1 MTQLNGHSPTIM
13 TIFTAECSPALYELP
28 DYLRDRHYK
37 IAVANTPAE
46 ARGLFQKERIDAI
59 IAAARTDDV
68 VEIFKRARGAVPPPL
83 LVLIDDAV
91 PPDQMADLVVS
102 PKALHLL
109 DYQLASFLRLRAE
122 NTHLRHELEN
132 QRWSASDIS
141 FLKSA
146 IVRNVSHELK
156 TPLLQVKAAVA
167 LLAEDNTDSGILV
180 NLAQSATAR
189 LEAAVKNV
197 SLLNELLNDTM
208 EIRPFGPVL
217 VSEITEYALRNL
229 RRSWERKD
237 HIARIQTHVPA
248 DMLPLLGDKQGLG
261 TVLQLLLDNALKFS
275 QEQVDV
281 RVRQDGDNCV
291 IAVQDKGIG
300 IPADE
305 IEKITEPFYQIDSSS
320 TRRFNGMG
328 IGLAIVR
335 LILERHH
342 TRLKV
347 DSEIGKGSTFSFM
360 LPFAPLT

>member
-1 MTQLNGHSPTIM
+1 M
-13 TIFTAECSPALYELP
+13 TIFTADCPPALYELP
-28 DYLRDRHYK
+28 DYLRERHYQT
-37 IAVANTPAE
+37 AVAKTASE
-46 ARGLFQKERIDAI
+46 AQRLFQQNPVDAVI
-59 IAAARTDDV
+59 AARTDETVDV
-68 VEIFKRARGAVPPPL
+68 FRRARGINPPPL

-91 PPDQMADLVVS
+91 PTEPIADLIVS
-102 PKALHLL
+102 PKAIHLL
-109 DYQLASFLRLRAE
+109 DYQLSAYLRLRGE
-122 NTHLRHELEN
+122 NRHLRHELDN
-132 QRWSASDIS
+132 QKWSTSEIS

-167 LLAEDNTDSGILV
+167 LLAEDNSDSGVLV

-208 EIRPFGPVL
+208 EVRPFGPVL
-217 VSEITEYALRNL
+217 VSEIIEFAQRNL

-237 HIARIQTHVPA
+237 HISRIRTHVPA
-248 DMLPLLGDKQGLG
+248 DMLPLFGDKQGLG
-261 TVLQLLLDNALKFS
+261 TVLQLLIDNALKFS
-275 QEQVDV
+275 QDEVDV
-281 RVRQDGDNCV
+281 RVHRDGETCV
-291 IAVQDKGIG
+291 IAVHDRGIG

-347 DSEIGKGSTFSFM
+347 ESEVDKGSTFSFA